1 MRGPICLCVAMSQNE
16 ANGFADAAIN
26 APSCVRAM
34 RLGPWLLLVNGPFRE
49 SRPDGHVNAVDMS
62 VFG

>member
-1 MRGPICLCVAMSQNE
+1 MCAAMSQNE

-26 APSCVRAM
+26 APSFVRAM
-34 RLGPWLLLVNGPFRE
+34 RLGPWLLNGSLRE
-49 SRPDGHVNAVDMS
+49 SRPGGHVNAVDMS